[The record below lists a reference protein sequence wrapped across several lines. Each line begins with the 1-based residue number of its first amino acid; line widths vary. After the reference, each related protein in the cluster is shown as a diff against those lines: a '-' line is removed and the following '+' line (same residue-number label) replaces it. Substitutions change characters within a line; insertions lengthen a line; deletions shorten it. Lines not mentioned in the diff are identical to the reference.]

1 MNENQLAVGGQ
12 QSPPPQNYQLQQQ
25 YAIAQD
31 LANSNLL
38 PDAFRG
44 SVPNILIAMESA
56 NRFGIA
62 PVEVMKNTHI
72 IKGKLAFDSKM
83 IIALVNRS
91 GKLDGPIQYWL
102 DENET
107 ECVAYAF
114 IKGQQYT
121 GPKVTLAMAK
131 ANRWG
136 ALWNTLPSMMLRYRA
151 AVFFTRIFIP
161 EVILG
166 MDDFEEQQDIQSA
179 NGMQQVEQDMAAIE
193 SLNDVITAEIDYQQ

>member
-1 MNENQLAVGGQ
+1 MNENQLQVQGGQ
-12 QSPPPQNYQLQQQ
+12 PPPPQNQQLQEQ
-25 YAIAQD
+25 YTLAND
-31 LANSNLL
+31 LANSNLV
-38 PDAFRG
+38 PEAFRG
-44 SVPNILIAMESA
+44 NVPNILIAMDTA

-62 PVEVMKNTHI
+62 PIEVMKHYHV

-91 GKLDGPIQYWL
+91 GKFDGPIQYWL

-136 ALWNTLPSMMLRYRA
+136 ALWNTLPGMMLRYRA
-151 AVFFTRIFIP
+151 AVFFTRLFSP
-161 EVILG
+161 EIILG
-166 MDDFEEQQDIQSA
+166 LDDIQEQQDIQNA
-179 NGMQQVEQDMAAIE
+179 NGVQQTENDMSAIE
-193 SLNDVITAEIDYQQ
+193 NLNDCITAEITY

>member
-1 MNENQLAVGGQ
+1 MNGNELTVGGQ
-12 QSPPPQNYQLQQQ
+12 NSPPQNQQLQHQ
-25 YAIAQD
+25 YTLAQD

-38 PDAFRG
+38 PESFRG
-44 SVPNILIAMESA
+44 NVPNILIAMDTA

-62 PVEVMKNTHI
+62 PIEVMKHCHV

-91 GKLDGPIQYWL
+91 GKFDGPLQYWL
-102 DENET
+102 DERET

-114 IKGQQYT
+114 INGQQYT

-136 ALWNTLPSMMLRYRA
+136 ALWSTLPGMMLRYRA
-151 AVFFTRIFIP
+151 AVFFTRLFSP
-161 EVILG
+161 EIILG
-166 MDDFEEQQDIQSA
+166 LDDIQEQQDIQNA
-179 NGMQQVEQDMAAIE
+179 NGMQQSENDMVAIE
-193 SLNDVITAEIDYQQ
+193 DLNDCITAEYE

>member
-1 MNENQLAVGGQ
+1 MNDNQLTVGGQ
-12 QSPPPQNYQLQQQ
+12 PPPPQNYQLQEQ
-25 YAIAQD
+25 YTIAQD

-38 PDAFRG
+38 PDSFRG
-44 SVPNILIAMESA
+44 NVPNILIAMESA

-62 PVEVMKNTHI
+62 PVEVMKHTHI

-102 DENET
+102 DDNET
-107 ECVAYAF
+107 ECVAYGF
-114 IKGQQYT
+114 INGVQYN
-121 GPKVTLAMAK
+121 GPKITLAMAK

-136 ALWNTLPSMMLRYRA
+136 ALWTTLPSLMLRYRA

-166 MDDFEEQQDIQSA
+166 MDDFQEQQDIQNASDI
-179 NGMQQVEQDMAAIE
+179 QQTQNDMAAID
-193 SLNDVITAEIDYQQ
+193 SLNDCITAEINYQQ

>member
-1 MNENQLAVGGQ
+1 MNENQLIPGGGQ
-12 QSPPPQNYQLQQQ
+12 PPPPQNQQLQHQ
-25 YAIAQD
+25 YNLAQD
-31 LANSNLL
+31 LANSSLL
-38 PDAFRG
+38 PESFRG
-44 SVPNILIAMESA
+44 NVPNILIAMDAA

-62 PVEVMKNTHI
+62 PIEVMKHCHV

-91 GKLDGPIQYWL
+91 GKFDGPIQFWL

-114 IKGQQYT
+114 INGQQYT

-136 ALWNTLPSMMLRYRA
+136 ALWNTLPGMMLRYRS
-151 AVFFTRIFIP
+151 AVFLTRLYAP
-161 EVILG
+161 EVIIGL
-166 MDDFEEQQDIQSA
+166 DDFQEQQDILNA
-179 NGMQQVEQDMAAIE
+179 NGMQQSQNDMTAIE
-193 SLNDVITAEIDYQQ
+193 SLNDCVTAEITQQY

>member
-1 MNENQLAVGGQ
+1 MAT
-12 QSPPPQNYQLQQQ
+12 
-25 YAIAQD
+25 D

-38 PDAFRG
+38 PEAFRG
-44 SVPNILIAMESA
+44 SVPNILIAMDTA

-62 PVEVMKNTHI
+62 PIEVMKHCHV

-107 ECVAYAF
+107 ECLAYGF
-114 IKGQQYT
+114 INGVQYT

-136 ALWNTLPSMMLRYRA
+136 SLWNTLPGMMLRYRA
-151 AVFFTRIFIP
+151 AIFFTRLFIP
-161 EVILG
+161 EVIIGL
-166 MDDFEEQQDIQSA
+166 DDLQEQEDIASA
-179 NGMQQVEQDMAAIE
+179 NRVQQTQNDTQVLD
-193 SLNDVITAEIDYQQ
+193 SLNDCINAEITY

>member
-1 MNENQLAVGGQ
+1 MNDLTVGG
-12 QSPPPQNYQLQQQ
+12 PNPPQNQQLQHQ
-25 YAIAQD
+25 YTLAND

-38 PDAFRG
+38 PESFRG
-44 SVPNILIAMESA
+44 NVPNILIAMDTA

-62 PVEVMKNTHI
+62 PIEVMKHCHV

-91 GKLDGPIQYWL
+91 GKFDGPIQYWL

-114 IKGQQYT
+114 INGQQYT

-136 ALWNTLPSMMLRYRA
+136 ALWNTLPGMMLRYRA
-151 AVFFTRIFIP
+151 AVFFTRLFSP
-161 EVILG
+161 EIILG
-166 MDDFEEQQDIQSA
+166 LDDIQEQQDIQNA
-179 NGMQQVEQDMAAIE
+179 NGIQQTQNDI
-193 SLNDVITAEIDYQQ
+193 DVIDNMNDCITADYE

>member
-1 MNENQLAVGGQ
+1 MHEGNQPVVEGNQ
-12 QSPPPQNYQLQQQ
+12 PPPQNKQLQHQ
-25 YAIAQD
+25 YNLAND

-38 PDAFRG
+38 PESFRG
-44 SVPNILIAMESA
+44 NVPNILIAMDTA

-62 PVEVMKNTHI
+62 PIEVMKHCHV

-91 GKLDGPIQYWL
+91 GKFDGPIQYWL
-102 DENET
+102 DDQET

-114 IKGQQYT
+114 INGQQYT

-136 ALWNTLPSMMLRYRA
+136 ALWNTLPGMMLRYRS
-151 AVFFTRIFIP
+151 AVFFIRLFSP
-161 EVILG
+161 EIIIGL
-166 MDDFEEQQDIQSA
+166 DDLQEQQDIQ
-179 NGMQQVEQDMAAIE
+179 NQTQEQHIE
-193 SLNDVITAEIDYQQ
+193 DAFLVSN

>member
-1 MNENQLAVGGQ
+1 MNENQLTVGGQ
-12 QSPPPQNYQLQQQ
+12 PPPPQNYQLQQQ

-44 SVPNILIAMESA
+44 NVPNILIAMESA

-83 IIALVNRS
+83 VIALVNRS

-107 ECVAYAF
+107 ECVAYGF
-114 IKGQQYT
+114 INGVQYT

-136 ALWNTLPSMMLRYRA
+136 ALWNTIPGIMLRYRA
-151 AVFFTRIFIP
+151 AIFFTRLTIP

-166 MDDFEEQQDIQSA
+166 MDDFQEQQDIQAHNGHQQTQSDASA
-179 NGMQQVEQDMAAIE
+179 LDN
-193 SLNDVITAEIDYQQ
+193 LNDCITAEIDYQGN

>member
-1 MNENQLAVGGQ
+1 MNENQLVVGGQ
-12 QSPPPQNYQLQQQ
+12 PPPPPQNQQLQHQ
-25 YAIAQD
+25 YALAQD

-38 PDAFRG
+38 PESFRG
-44 SVPNILIAMESA
+44 NVPNILIAMDTA

-62 PVEVMKNTHI
+62 PIEVMKHCHV

-91 GKLDGPIQYWL
+91 GKFDGPIQYWL

-114 IKGQQYT
+114 INGQQYT

-136 ALWNTLPSMMLRYRA
+136 ALWSTLPGMMLRYRA
-151 AVFFTRIFIP
+151 AVFFTRLFSP
-161 EVILG
+161 EIILG
-166 MDDFEEQQDIQSA
+166 LDDIQEQQDIQNA
-179 NGMQQVEQDMAAIE
+179 NGMQQSENDTVAIE
-193 SLNDVITAEIDYQQ
+193 SLNDYITVEHE

>member
-12 QSPPPQNYQLQQQ
+12 QSPPPQNQQMQHQ
-25 YAIAQD
+25 YALATD

-38 PDAFRG
+38 PDAFKG
-44 SVPNILIAMESA
+44 NVPNILIAMDTA

-62 PVEVMKNTHI
+62 PIEVMKHCHV

-91 GKLDGPIQYWL
+91 GRFDGPIQYWL

-151 AVFFTRIFIP
+151 AVFFTRLFAP
-161 EVILG
+161 EIILG
-166 MDDFEEQQDIQSA
+166 LDDIQEQQDIQSA
-179 NGMQQVEQDMAAIE
+179 NGVQQVEQDMVAIE
-193 SLNDVITAEIDYQQ
+193 SLNDCITAEIDYQQ